1 MASAKKLAS
10 NASKDS
16 ADIVGISFLFLT
28 SSLTRYCVSMGSG
41 ELILVVVV
49 VVVVVVGHAEEE
61 AEEFWWF
68 TLFTFF
74 ILFYFL
80 NRE

>member
-49 VVVVVVGHAEEE
+49 VVVVVGHAEEE

>member
-1 MASAKKLAS
+1 MMASAKKLAS

-49 VVVVVVGHAEEE
+49 VVVVVGHAEEE

>member
-49 VVVVVVGHAEEE
+49 VVVGHAEEE

-80 NRE
+80 NR